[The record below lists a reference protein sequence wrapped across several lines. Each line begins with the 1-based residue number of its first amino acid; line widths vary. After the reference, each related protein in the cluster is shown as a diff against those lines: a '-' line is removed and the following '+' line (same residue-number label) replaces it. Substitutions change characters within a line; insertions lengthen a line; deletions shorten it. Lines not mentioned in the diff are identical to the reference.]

1 MQLIKE
7 RDILKIIEEDEEES
21 NNKVERGRAK
31 MISKEE
37 ARMISKLEGEQ
48 RAEGRGKSF
57 KLEER
62 GGQRDEVI

>member
-1 MQLIKE
+1 
-7 RDILKIIEEDEEES
+7 
-21 NNKVERGRAK
+21 

>member
-1 MQLIKE
+1 
-7 RDILKIIEEDEEES
+7 
-21 NNKVERGRAK
+21 

-37 ARMISKLEGEQ
+37 VRLISKLEEKQ

-62 GGQRDEVI
+62 GGQRDN